1 MRVYYLA
8 NRHKSKQKKI
18 LVLGGTGSIGKSLI
32 PKLIS
37 NNFHCLSISKKP
49 SNENLINNIQC
60 DITEFKKLN
69 KIINKQKP
77 DVIIHLAG
85 LVGNIKCEKN
95 PQNAI
100 LTNVI
105 GTLNVLNASIKLKP
119 KIIFISTGEIYGKT
133 KNKASEKSNLR
144 PTNVYGKTKMLSEI
158 LIQNFTKN
166 YQIPSIILRLSYCY
180 SENLS
185 KKGFSLMFKNAIMG
199 KKIQIFGGDQTVNL
213 LHIDDAVDA
222 IIKSIDYKKS
232 GIFNI
237 ASSETYNLISI
248 IKKLNKIMNQKIDY
262 ELLPYRG
269 FEVKTSK
276 LNINHSKKTLKFTPS
291 KKLDEVLHT
300 MVSKWK

>member
-1 MRVYYLA
+1 MT

-37 NNFHCLSISKKP
+37 NNFNCFSISKKP

-95 PQNAI
+95 PKNAI

-158 LIQNFTKN
+158 LVQNFTKN

-276 LNINHSKKTLKFTPS
+276 LNINHSKKNLKFTPS

>member
-1 MRVYYLA
+1 MT

-37 NNFHCLSISKKP
+37 NNFNCFSISKKP

-95 PQNAI
+95 PKNAI

-237 ASSETYNLISI
+237 ASSETYNLLSI

-291 KKLDEVLHT
+291 KKLDEVLRT

>member
-1 MRVYYLA
+1 MT

-37 NNFHCLSISKKP
+37 NNFNCFSISKKP

-95 PQNAI
+95 PKNAI

-291 KKLDEVLHT
+291 KKLDEVLRT

>member
-1 MRVYYLA
+1 
-8 NRHKSKQKKI
+8 
-18 LVLGGTGSIGKSLI
+18 
-32 PKLIS
+32 
-37 NNFHCLSISKKP
+37 
-49 SNENLINNIQC
+49 
-60 DITEFKKLN
+60 
-69 KIINKQKP
+69 
-77 DVIIHLAG
+77 
-85 LVGNIKCEKN
+85 
-95 PQNAI
+95 
-100 LTNVI
+100 
-105 GTLNVLNASIKLKP
+105 
-119 KIIFISTGEIYGKT
+119 
-133 KNKASEKSNLR
+133 
-144 PTNVYGKTKMLSEI
+144 
-158 LIQNFTKN
+158 
-166 YQIPSIILRLSYCY
+166 
-180 SENLS
+180 
-185 KKGFSLMFKNAIMG
+185 MFKNAIMG

>member
-1 MRVYYLA
+1 
-8 NRHKSKQKKI
+8 
-18 LVLGGTGSIGKSLI
+18 
-32 PKLIS
+32 
-37 NNFHCLSISKKP
+37 
-49 SNENLINNIQC
+49 
-60 DITEFKKLN
+60 
-69 KIINKQKP
+69 
-77 DVIIHLAG
+77 
-85 LVGNIKCEKN
+85 
-95 PQNAI
+95 
-100 LTNVI
+100 
-105 GTLNVLNASIKLKP
+105 
-119 KIIFISTGEIYGKT
+119 
-133 KNKASEKSNLR
+133 
-144 PTNVYGKTKMLSEI
+144 MLSEI

-276 LNINHSKKTLKFTPS
+276 LNINHSKKNLKFTPS

>member
-1 MRVYYLA
+1 MT

-18 LVLGGTGSIGKSLI
+18 LVLGGTGSIGKLLI

-37 NNFHCLSISKKP
+37 NNFNCFSISKKP

-95 PQNAI
+95 PKNAF

-276 LNINHSKKTLKFTPS
+276 LNINHSKKNLKFTPS

>member
-1 MRVYYLA
+1 MT

-37 NNFHCLSISKKP
+37 NNFNCFSISKKP

-166 YQIPSIILRLSYCY
+166 YQISSIILRLSYCY

>member
-1 MRVYYLA
+1 LT

-49 SNENLINNIQC
+49 FNENLINNIQC

-95 PQNAI
+95 PKNAI

>member
-1 MRVYYLA
+1 MT

-37 NNFHCLSISKKP
+37 NNFNCFSISKKP

-95 PQNAI
+95 PKNAI

-185 KKGFSLMFKNAIMG
+185 KKGFSSMFKNAIMG

-237 ASSETYNLISI
+237 ASSETYNLLSI

-291 KKLDEVLHT
+291 KKLDEVLRT

>member
-1 MRVYYLA
+1 MT

-37 NNFHCLSISKKP
+37 NNFNCFSISKKP

-95 PQNAI
+95 PKNAF

-276 LNINHSKKTLKFTPS
+276 LNINHSKKNLKFTPS

>member
-1 MRVYYLA
+1 MT

-37 NNFHCLSISKKP
+37 NNFNCFSISKKP

-95 PQNAI
+95 PKNAI

>member
-1 MRVYYLA
+1 MT

-37 NNFHCLSISKKP
+37 NNFNCFSISKKP

-166 YQIPSIILRLSYCY
+166 YQISSIILRLSYCY

-291 KKLDEVLHT
+291 KKLDDVLHT

>member
-1 MRVYYLA
+1 MT
-8 NRHKSKQKKI
+8 NRHKYKQKKI

-37 NNFHCLSISKKP
+37 NNFNCFSISKKP

-95 PQNAI
+95 PKNAF

-133 KNKASEKSNLR
+133 ETKASEKSNLR

-276 LNINHSKKTLKFTPS
+276 LNINHSKKNLKFTPS

>member
-1 MRVYYLA
+1 MT

-49 SNENLINNIQC
+49 FNENLINNIQC

-158 LIQNFTKN
+158 SVQNFTKN

-237 ASSETYNLISI
+237 ASSETYNLLSI

>member
-1 MRVYYLA
+1 MT

-37 NNFHCLSISKKP
+37 NNFNCFSISKKP
-49 SNENLINNIQC
+49 FNENLINNIQC

-95 PQNAI
+95 PKNAF

-158 LIQNFTKN
+158 LVQNFTKN

-276 LNINHSKKTLKFTPS
+276 LNINHSKKNLKFTPS

>member
-1 MRVYYLA
+1 MT

-37 NNFHCLSISKKP
+37 NNFNCFSISKKP

-95 PQNAI
+95 PKNAI

-166 YQIPSIILRLSYCY
+166 YQ
-180 SENLS
+180 N
-185 KKGFSLMFKNAIMG
+185 FK
-199 KKIQIFGGDQTVNL
+199 D
-213 LHIDDAVDA
+213 
-222 IIKSIDYKKS
+222 KSS
-232 GIFNI
+232 
-237 ASSETYNLISI
+237 
-248 IKKLNKIMNQKIDY
+248 
-262 ELLPYRG
+262 
-269 FEVKTSK
+269 VKT
-276 LNINHSKKTLKFTPS
+276 
-291 KKLDEVLHT
+291 
-300 MVSKWK
+300 

>member
-1 MRVYYLA
+1 MT

-37 NNFHCLSISKKP
+37 NNFNCFSISKKP

-276 LNINHSKKTLKFTPS
+276 LNINHSKKNLKFTPS

>member
-1 MRVYYLA
+1 MT

-37 NNFHCLSISKKP
+37 NNFNCFSISKKP

-95 PQNAI
+95 PKNAF

>member
-1 MRVYYLA
+1 MT

-37 NNFHCLSISKKP
+37 NNFNCFSISKKP

-95 PQNAI
+95 PKNAF

-158 LIQNFTKN
+158 LVQNFTK
-166 YQIPSIILRLSYCY
+166 
-180 SENLS
+180 
-185 KKGFSLMFKNAIMG
+185 
-199 KKIQIFGGDQTVNL
+199 T
-213 LHIDDAVDA
+213 
-222 IIKSIDYKKS
+222 IKYH
-232 GIFNI
+232 
-237 ASSETYNLISI
+237 
-248 IKKLNKIMNQKIDY
+248 Q
-262 ELLPYRG
+262 
-269 FEVKTSK
+269 
-276 LNINHSKKTLKFTPS
+276 
-291 KKLDEVLHT
+291 
-300 MVSKWK
+300 

>member
-1 MRVYYLA
+1 MSIYYLT

-49 SNENLINNIQC
+49 FNENLINNIQC

-95 PQNAI
+95 PKNAI

>member
-1 MRVYYLA
+1 MT

-37 NNFHCLSISKKP
+37 NNFNCFSISKKP